1 MEKPMRQALVTLG
14 QLVDWEVLAERL
26 PLSGNPWFPAPTK
39 SRPQL
44 APTVQSR
51 DPLPLPDMGGG
62 PGRFL
67 CPVARYGAGKR
78 KRQEDKKGKK
88 DQNQDLFLLLLSI
101 KAAVSIARMLRMSCE
116 EKETKGTKQ
125 QYKCQKK

>member
-14 QLVDWEVLAERL
+14 QLLDWEVLAERL

-78 KRQEDKKGKK
+78 KRQEDKKE
-88 DQNQDLFLLLLSI
+88 N
-101 KAAVSIARMLRMSCE
+101 IA
-116 EKETKGTKQ
+116 KGTTDPRVEFILPK
-125 QYKCQKK
+125 YPNGSYHKLKHKS